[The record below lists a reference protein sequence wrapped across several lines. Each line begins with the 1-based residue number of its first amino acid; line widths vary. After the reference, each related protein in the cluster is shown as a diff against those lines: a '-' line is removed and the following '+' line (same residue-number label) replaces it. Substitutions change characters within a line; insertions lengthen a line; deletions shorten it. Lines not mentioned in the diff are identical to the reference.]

1 MTDQSLKDFQDQT
14 GITVDYAEDIN
25 DNNEY
30 FTKIRPNLSQGKGT
44 GRDGM
49 VLTDWMASR
58 LINQVDPPW
67 VQPFD
72 EAKFPNKAN
81 LSPPCRT
88 RRSTRPASTARRGRP
103 A

>member
-58 LINQVDPPW
+58 LINQVTRGC
-67 VQPFD
+67 
-72 EAKFPNKAN
+72 
-81 LSPPCRT
+81 SRSTRRSSRT
-88 RRSTRPASTARRGRP
+88 RRTSIPILQTPDVRPDPRVQRAVGSP